1 MWSCCW
7 LIHQWHQFFR
17 VGTSV
22 QTTHNGLNAGRS
34 PVRHTGVV
42 RYKGTLALAV
52 AAGKHGD
59 EAVLHVGSEDEDE
72 ADGHPHVDGLR
83 VRHSRQLKGTHFVNG
98 YCFLPHSLTHE
109 CYSYCLFF
117 VTTHLGILIAIV
129 FLSSHSIALSLNH
142 IEFVFCQRLCL
153 Q

>member
-1 MWSCCW
+1 M
-7 LIHQWHQFFR
+7 
-17 VGTSV
+17 GTSV
-22 QTTHNGLNAGRS
+22 QTTHNSLNAGRS

-42 RYKGTLALAV
+42 RYRGTLALAV

-72 ADGHPHVDGLR
+72 ADGHPHVDGFG
-83 VRHSRQLKGTHFVNG
+83 VRNSRQLKGTHFVNG
-98 YCFLPHSLTHE
+98 YCFLSHCLTYE
-109 CYSYCLFF
+109 WYSYCLFF
-117 VTTHLGILIAIV
+117 VTTHPGILIPIV
-129 FLSSHSIALSLNH
+129 FLSSHSIALRWNH